1 MHPSDMILEQSNDDD
16 ESYLDQRQ
24 RKGVD
29 SYLGGQERSNL
40 SLIEEDYIIV
50 DQGSDELKST

>member
-24 RKGVD
+24 RKGTD

-40 SLIEEDYIIV
+40 CLIEEDYVIV
-50 DQGSDELKST
+50 DQGSDQFKST

>member
-24 RKGVD
+24 RKGTD
-29 SYLGGQERSNL
+29 SFLCGQERSNL
-40 SLIEEDYIIV
+40 SLIEEDYVIV